1 MKSAEADAESK
12 YLAGVGIARQR
23 KAIVDGMKDSV
34 NHFSSAVDGTN
45 AKTVMDLVLITQY
58 VCFLLSPFLFFFFP
72 NSLSISSIP

>member
-1 MKSAEADAESK
+1 MKDAEADAESK

-34 NHFSSAVDGTN
+34 AHFSSAVDGTN

-58 VCFLLSPFLFFFFP
+58 VCFPPYPFFSFP
-72 NSLSISSIP
+72 FPYHSLP